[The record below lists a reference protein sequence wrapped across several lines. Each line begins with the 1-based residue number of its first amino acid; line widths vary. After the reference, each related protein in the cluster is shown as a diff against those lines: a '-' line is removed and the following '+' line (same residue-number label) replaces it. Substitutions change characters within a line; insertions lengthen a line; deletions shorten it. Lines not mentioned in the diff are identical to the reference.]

1 MKTTR
6 ILRRAMMRGLTEM
19 LPRTPTFD
27 RLAGLPGFYSRHR
40 RLPRRPDHSQAW
52 ISDIVFARAC
62 SDGWTAQQRRCI
74 DKVTAVDEARA
85 AAPGLRFAHRHAV
98 LDVPAGATLRDV
110 QAMLAP
116 YLGRPLVAKP
126 AHSCG
131 GVLFLEEAITAQQWS
146 AFHVRATRDYYALS
160 RERIYRGLRRRIVI
174 EDRLGEAPRAL
185 ADFKFFCSNGNVI
198 GMTHI
203 VGELSNL
210 RRTLY
215 ALPERTPLRYSLP
228 ILDYIACGSPF
239 LYLPDGTP
247 PPTHWDDMIA
257 IAARLS
263 EPFDFVRIDL
273 YDLPEGPY
281 FGEFTFLWSG
291 GRVPCSSMELS
302 DRLVQAVRR
311 SRRHA

>member
-1 MKTTR
+1 MRT
-6 ILRRAMMRGLTEM
+6 LRRAMMRGLTEI

-40 RLPRRPDHSQAW
+40 RLPRRPDHPQAW

-85 AAPGLRFAHRHAV
+85 AAPELRFAQRHAV
-98 LDVPAGATLRDV
+98 LDVPASATLRDV

-146 AFHVRATRDYYALS
+146 AFHVRATRDYYELS
-160 RERIYRGLRRRIVI
+160 RERQYLGLPRRIIV
-174 EDRLGEAPRAL
+174 EERLGRPGESFSDYKVYCAFGEVL
-185 ADFKFFCSNGNVI
+185 SIC
-198 GMTHI
+198 I
-203 VGELSNL
+203 VQDNL
-210 RRTLY
+210 NRDGYRSRY
-215 ALPERTPLRYSLP
+215 FWLPQFEPIPYGLP
-228 ILDYIACGSPF
+228 ISATVASGKTHPF
-239 LYLPDGTP
+239 LPDDIARP
-247 PPTHWDDMIA
+247 RWLAEMIE

-263 EPFDFVRIDL
+263 APFDHVRIDF
-273 YDLPEGPY
+273 YDGPDGPY
-281 FGEFTFLWSG
+281 FSEYTFTQNG
-291 GRVPCSSMELS
+291 GRAPYLALALS
-302 DRLVQAVRR
+302 QRLVQALRQ